1 MFNLEESILEW
12 RRQTLAVGL
21 KNPDALDELESH
33 LREEAERQIKLGLTP
48 QNAFETAVRQI
59 GQAKTLNRE
68 FKKVT
73 GRKEAKERMKHSVLM
88 LAGIPNHYLDTSMN
102 TSGPNSN
109 VEPGW
114 ATYLKA
120 GLFVAPAFC
129 LFFFVMVKCVPSLQA
144 VAHNAGFTL
153 PAFSR
158 VNIGIVE
165 IIKDHFLY
173 LVSGVILALILLEWR
188 SAIWRRYRR
197 AVIGLTVFIFNF
209 SLVVSLFLITVT
221 ALIVAGTM
229 AHHVK

>member
-12 RRQTLAVGL
+12 RRQVMDVGL
-21 KNPDALDELESH
+21 KNANVLDELESH
-33 LREEAERQIKLGLTP
+33 LREEAERQVKLGLLP
-48 QNAFETAVRQI
+48 QDAFETAVQRI
-59 GQAKTLNRE
+59 GEAKTLNHE
-68 FKKVT
+68 FKKNT
-73 GRKEAKERMKHSVLM
+73 GIKRMKHSLLM
-88 LAGIPNHYLDTSMN
+88 LAGIPNHYLMN
-102 TSGPNSN
+102 ASGPNSN

-129 LFFFVMVKCVPSLQA
+129 IFFFVMVKCVPSLQA
-144 VAHNAGFTL
+144 FAHNAGFTL

-165 IIKDHFLY
+165 LIRDHFLY

-197 AVIGLTVFIFNF
+197 AVIGLTAFIFNF
-209 SLVVSLFLITVT
+209 SLLVSLFLITVT

-229 AHHVK
+229 AHALK